1 MSHSAATTAIFIDQ
15 YHPRANG
22 TCAVSIRI
30 THDRK
35 KKYYPTPFAL
45 TPDDYKKVM
54 GEKPREPYKGI
65 RLKLNDLEQKAA
77 RVIAELPLFTW
88 AAFEK
93 AYLQNRAAKDA
104 LDTAFQDYADELRA
118 AGRIGTAVSYEC
130 AKKSLAAYS
139 PNARFAD
146 VTPQFL
152 HNYEKWMAKEG
163 NSITTVGIYLRSLR
177 TIFNNAIAEG
187 LLSKDLYP
195 FGKRRYEIPT
205 GKNVKKALTIDDI
218 SKIFYHQL
226 PKGSTAEMCRDYWMF
241 MYMANGINV
250 KDMCLL
256 KYSNVDGNTISFIRA
271 KTARTKRIVEP
282 IRIVLNDELK
292 SIIAKWGNEPDPKK
306 FIFPVL
312 EDGQDLERQRNLIQ
326 QLTHLINDHMKA
338 IAADLGID
346 RPVTTYFARHSFATI
361 LQRSGANVSFISEAI
376 GHSSI
381 RTTQQYLAGF
391 EDEVKME
398 ALKALTAFKH
408 QTD

>member
-1 MSHSAATTAIFIDQ
+1 M
-15 YHPRANG
+15 
-22 TCAVSIRI
+22 
-30 THDRK
+30 
-35 KKYYPTPFAL
+35 
-45 TPDDYKKVM
+45 
-54 GEKPREPYKGI
+54 
-65 RLKLNDLEQKAA
+65 
-77 RVIAELPLFTW
+77 
-88 AAFEK
+88 
-93 AYLQNRAAKDA
+93 
-104 LDTAFQDYADELRA
+104 
-118 AGRIGTAVSYEC
+118 
-130 AKKSLAAYS
+130 
-139 PNARFAD
+139 
-146 VTPQFL
+146 
-152 HNYEKWMAKEG
+152 
-163 NSITTVGIYLRSLR
+163 
-177 TIFNNAIAEG
+177 
-187 LLSKDLYP
+187 
-195 FGKRRYEIPT
+195 
-205 GKNVKKALTIDDI
+205 KKALTIDDI

-226 PKGSTAEMCRDYWMF
+226 PKDSTAEMCRDYWMF

-338 IAADLGID
+338 IAADLGIE
-346 RPVTTYFARHSFATI
+346 RSVTTYFARHSFATI

-391 EDEVKME
+391 EDEAKME
-398 ALKALTAFKH
+398 ALKALTAFKQ